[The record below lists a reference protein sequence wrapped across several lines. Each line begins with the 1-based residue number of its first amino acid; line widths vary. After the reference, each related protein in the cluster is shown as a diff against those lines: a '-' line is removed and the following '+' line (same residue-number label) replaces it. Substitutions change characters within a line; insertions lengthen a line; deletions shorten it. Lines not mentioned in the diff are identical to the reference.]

1 MFRQHKIICEN
12 KEITSYLF
20 LYDQDIDRD
29 TMKTIFS
36 QLSTNSLEQRIH
48 DYFKKNQVTFLGK
61 NIKIVYLSTII
72 KDIKDFSLPTHQ
84 IQTPSVYADNVITL
98 YP

>member
-29 TMKTIFS
+29 TMKNIFN
-36 QLSTNSLEQRIH
+36 QLSTHSLEQRIH
-48 DYFKKNQVTFLGK
+48 EYFKNNQIKFLGHQ
-61 NIKIVYLSTII
+61 IKIVYLSTII
-72 KDIKDFSLPTHQ
+72 KDFTLLNCHKPKT
-84 IQTPSVYADNVITL
+84 SVYADNVIAL